1 MWWKVKRES
10 NLDRQVLSLF
20 ISIRDRVTVRATCS
34 ITPEQ
39 DEQNKKIHRKTM

>member
-20 ISIRDRVTVRATCS
+20 VSIRDRVTVRATCS
-34 ITPEQ
+34 ITSEL
-39 DEQNKKIHRKTM
+39 DEQYKKIHRNKM